1 MIENAIN
8 LPVLSYY
15 CLPRSFLVLVGKIN
29 MFFLEKLR
37 MEMKCHHYD
46 VTDVDV
52 LNLFSHTKMRSDME
66 TDFP

>member
-1 MIENAIN
+1 MPLTCQFYHITA
-8 LPVLSYY
+8 YQGH
-15 CLPRSFLVLVGKIN
+15 FLVLVGKIN

-46 VTDVDV
+46 VMEVDF
-52 LNLFSHTKMRSDME
+52 LNLFSHTKTRSDME